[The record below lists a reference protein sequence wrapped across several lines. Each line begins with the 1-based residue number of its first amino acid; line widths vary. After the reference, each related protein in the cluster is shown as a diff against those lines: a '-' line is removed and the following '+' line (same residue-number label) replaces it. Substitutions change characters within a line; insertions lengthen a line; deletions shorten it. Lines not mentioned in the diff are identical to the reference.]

1 MSAHGRESCK
11 QPLTPVLLLR
21 TEIEERV
28 FLLPKIKK
36 KKKRSSG
43 QFAMCSSIKVLLLKL
58 WVKAVQSE
66 HPREGMSAK
75 REQWGHS
82 EDA

>member
-36 KKKRSSG
+36 KKKKIFWSVCNVFINKSPAPEALG
-43 QFAMCSSIKVLLLKL
+43 QGSPI
-58 WVKAVQSE
+58 
-66 HPREGMSAK
+66 
-75 REQWGHS
+75 
-82 EDA
+82 